1 MAFPRLLSLP
11 PYLIGACFLLAYVA
25 LDWISFVHP
34 YGPFGI
40 TPWSP
45 GTGLSLVLVLTFGL
59 RHLPFLFVAPV
70 LAELLVRGMPAG
82 WLVGFAGAVAIGTG
96 YSVAALVLARP
107 TPRFDISLSATRDLF
122 LLLLTAA
129 VSAAGVSLAY
139 VTIHAM
145 TDHLPWDDFVAAAL
159 RFWVGDLIGIA
170 VVTPFLLIVLTRER
184 PIVLDWEAA
193 LQVAL
198 IAACLLIAFGT
209 AQGRQLQLLYLLFI
223 PIVWIAIR
231 SGLEGVTA
239 GLVVTQLSLIG
250 TLQLVAPT
258 AVDVTAFQALMLVLS
273 LTGLAAGVLVTERR
287 RAELQLRLQQD
298 TQARLTRLGSMGELA
313 SALAHEINQPLMAAG
328 TYTRLVAE
336 AMEKGSTIERIG
348 DAAKKAVAQVERAA
362 EVVRRLRDLIRL
374 GRSELAPT
382 SIPRVVDEAMELM
395 LPDIDRSGVR
405 IERKLPAE
413 LPPVMADS
421 LQIEQV
427 LLNLVR
433 NSIEA
438 IHDAGPARGTITIEA
453 RQVGKEFVEI
463 AVRDDG
469 PGFIAASDP
478 SALSPLASTKPEGL
492 GIGLALSRSIIQ
504 AHGGNLVHGN
514 ADKGAWVHFTLPIAE
529 GAS

>member
-1 MAFPRLLSLP
+1 MAFSRLLSLP
-11 PYLIGACFLLAYVA
+11 PYLIGICFLLAYVA

-34 YGPFGI
+34 YGPYGI

-59 RHLPFLFVAPV
+59 RHLPLLLVAPV
-70 LAELLVRGMPAG
+70 VAEALVRGMPAG
-82 WLVGFAGAVAIGTG
+82 WLVGLAGAVAIGTG
-96 YSVAALVLARP
+96 YSVAAFLLARP

-145 TDHLPWDDFVAAAL
+145 AGLLPWGDFVTAAL
-159 RFWVGDLIGIA
+159 RFWVGDFIGIA
-170 VVTPFLLIVLTRER
+170 VVTPFLLIVLTRKR
-184 PIVLDWEAA
+184 PIVFNWESA

-198 IAACLLIAFGT
+198 IAACLMIAFGT
-209 AQGRQLQLLYLLFI
+209 MQGRQLQLLYLLFI
-223 PIVWIAIR
+223 PIIWIAIR
-231 SGLEGVTA
+231 SGIEGVTA
-239 GLVVTQLSLIG
+239 GLVVTQIALIG
-250 TLQLVAPT
+250 TLQLLVPT
-258 AVDVTAFQALMLVLS
+258 AVDVTAYQALMLVLS

-336 AMEKGSTIERIG
+336 AMETGRPTERVG
-348 DAAKKAVAQVERAA
+348 DAAKKAAAQVERAA

-382 SIPRVVDEAMELM
+382 SIPRVIDEAVELM

-405 IERKLPAE
+405 IDRKLPAE
-413 LPPVMADS
+413 LPPVLADS

-438 IHDAGPARGTITIEA
+438 INDAGSGRGTITIEA
-453 RQVGKEFVEI
+453 RQVGSAFVEI
-463 AVRDDG
+463 DVRDDG
-469 PGFIAASDP
+469 PGFKALPDAST
-478 SALSPLASTKPEGL
+478 LSPLASTKPEGL

-504 AHGGNLVHGN
+504 AHGGSLVHGN
-514 ADKGAWVHFTLPIAE
+514 AEKGAWVQFTLPIAE
-529 GAS
+529 ATS